1 MKAVLIVLGALHAAP
16 LAATASGSV
25 AVATPTPQQA
35 AWQDHELSMFFHF
48 DIPVFTDGGGGN
60 GNNWKSC
67 GHLDPDLFHPVQLD
81 TDQWMEAAKALGAKH
96 TVFVA
101 KHCSGFILWQSDA
114 YPYGLKQ
121 TQWRE
126 GKGDILRDYM
136 ESSRKAGIQPGI
148 YISWPANAYF
158 EVDNGKVNFGKGGDP
173 ARQTT
178 YVKAYEK
185 LISEAYGNYGS
196 FCEIWFDGSVPPKE
210 EGGPDVVSILTKL
223 QPQAVVFQG
232 PTSSIRWVGN
242 ESGVASD
249 PCWATVAK
257 RTDYGAGDPNGTI
270 WMPGECDVPVRNHD
284 WFWQPNAEHKLYSVE
299 QLMDMYYRSVG
310 RNCNLLLNANIDRD
324 GRVPAADLQ
333 RYREFA
339 VEIKRRFG
347 QSVAETSG
355 AGDTVT
361 LKLRQPTTIDHVI
374 VMEDIRQGERV
385 REFAVEGLARG
396 EWKTLCQAQSIGH
409 KRIDRFAP
417 VEVAEVRLRV
427 TKSIA
432 APIIRRLAVFD
443 VAGSPRP
450 DA

>member
-1 MKAVLIVLGALHAAP
+1 MKPLLTILGLLCAVPPAILAGEAAALVKP
-16 LAATASGSV
+16 TAE
-25 AVATPTPQQA
+25 QA

-48 DIPVFTDGGGGN
+48 DLPVFTEGGGGN

-67 GHLDPDLFHPVQLD
+67 GRLDPNLFHPVRLD

-101 KHCSGFILWQSDA
+101 KHCSGFVLWQSDA

-121 TQWRE
+121 TKWRG

-158 EVDNGKVNFGKGGDP
+158 EVDNGKVNFGQGGD
-173 ARQTT
+173 AAKQAA
-178 YVKAYEK
+178 YVQAFEK
-185 LISEAYGNYGS
+185 LINEAYGSYGP

-210 EGGPDVVSILTKL
+210 EGGPDVVSLLTKL

-257 RTDYGAGDPNGTI
+257 RSDYGAGDPSGTI

-324 GRVPAADLQ
+324 GRVPEADLQ

-339 VEIKRRFG
+339 AEIKRRFG

-361 LKLRQPTTIDHVI
+361 IKLRQPTSVDHVI
-374 VMEDIRQGERV
+374 LMEDIRQGERV
-385 REFAVEGLARG
+385 RAFVVEGLADG
-396 EWKTLCQAQSIGH
+396 VWKTLGQAQCIGH

-417 VEVAEVRLRV
+417 ARVAEVRLRV
-427 TKSIA
+427 TQSIA
-432 APIIRRLAVFD
+432 PPIIRRLAIFD
-443 VAGSPRP
+443 VAGTPR
-450 DA
+450 